1 MYGGGYGGGMGMG
14 GGMGGGQQSMQMM
27 SSMSSLSFSLIA
39 VAVAAYFFMQ
49 SRNNEPSNPEP
60 EIAVPT
66 TVGTTASS
74 GSSVTGTAVSGL
86 DGTFMILVGSLALN
100 VDGTCDSSQVNFR
113 TPKDSKT
120 AWNVRKAG
128 TTSEGHDY
136 YTLQSAFKSFNLTC
150 NKQYLTA
157 PVGCK
162 SGPYLA
168 EASSSPQQYWIVEG
182 APGNYTLRSLAC
194 KMSRWPM
201 QYLQQSGQLEAS
213 KPNFSARIGSAF
225 QFEKPFTG

>member
-1 MYGGGYGGGMGMG
+1 MYGGGYSGMGMG
-14 GGMGGGQQSMQMM
+14 GGQSTQMM
-27 SSMSSLSFSLIA
+27 SSLSMSSVCMILL
-39 VAVAAYFFMQ
+39 AAGGFFALNYMKKQ
-49 SRNNEPSNPEP
+49 ETPAPEP
-60 EIAVPT
+60 VEIAPEPKNANT
-66 TVGTTASS
+66 AQGTYGS
-74 GSSVTGTAVSGL
+74 GGNPVSGL

-100 VDGTCDSSQVNFR
+100 VDGDCNSSVVNFR

-136 YTLQSAFKSFNLTC
+136 YTLQSAFRSFNKTC

-168 EASSSPQQYWIVEG
+168 EAMSTPQQYWLIEG

-194 KMSRWPM
+194 KMSRWPL

-213 KPNFSARIGSAF
+213 KPNFSARIGSSF
-225 QFEKPFTG
+225 QFEKPFAG